1 MEEVDLYRPHPKQ
14 REIHKALDTDIKYC
28 IVSIGRQFG
37 KSTLGENQ
45 SIKWALE
52 NNHWKV
58 GWVSPI
64 YKQAKKVFTYSIFYL
79 FLIFV
84 LFLLDSLI

>member
-64 YKQAKKVFTYSIFYL
+64 YKQAKSFRIHCQNDGIK
-79 FLIFV
+79 
-84 LFLLDSLI
+84 